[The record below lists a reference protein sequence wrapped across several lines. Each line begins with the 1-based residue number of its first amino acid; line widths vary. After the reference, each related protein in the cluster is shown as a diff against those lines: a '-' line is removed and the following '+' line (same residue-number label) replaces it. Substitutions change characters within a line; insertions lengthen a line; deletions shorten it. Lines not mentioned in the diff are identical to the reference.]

1 MGTQVS
7 SMKCTQNGQR
17 NAEKDL
23 QKENRTPVS
32 AFTFSRKMPGVSCS
46 LLRVISKS
54 ISATV
59 EMWRY

>member
-1 MGTQVS
+1 
-7 SMKCTQNGQR
+7 MKCTQNGQR